1 MTISKIN
8 QVFIKI
14 ISEFTS
20 KFVQLLYTQIFVP
33 VFLVYCYI
41 IKVKHSLEFR
51 YKSAS
56 PL

>member
-33 VFLVYCYI
+33 IFLVYCYI
-41 IKVKHSLEFR
+41 IKVKHSLEF
-51 YKSAS
+51 
-56 PL
+56 